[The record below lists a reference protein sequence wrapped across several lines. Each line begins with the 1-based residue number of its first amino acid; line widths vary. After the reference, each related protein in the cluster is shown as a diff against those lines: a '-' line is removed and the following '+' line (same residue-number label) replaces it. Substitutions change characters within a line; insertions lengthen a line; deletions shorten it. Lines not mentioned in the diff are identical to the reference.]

1 MSLKRDVWVLPRLR
15 ARAVA
20 PFLARLAPHFG
31 FADAQDLRLRL
42 DDEGNL
48 VVLCPLPDGGADL
61 QLLHGRLAE
70 AFEAAG
76 RRGAELENLPAQSRD
91 IKAEPALLEG
101 ILIWVRQQLVP
112 QSAGPP
118 NGQDSAALRAIV
130 TGVDTSPAV
139 FAALVRRSR
148 DARFLVG
155 GQGVALLDLS
165 DDPARGATVAGLR
178 ASGLPPGATLLA
190 RHSLEAMSV
199 WLPEGITF
207 AEDMRETLSAVLNGL
222 VEGRLLAPGA
232 ELHLLTGQDGAGVAV
247 VLPPDPVSIPAGQ
260 PVPEDQLVDAA
271 TLGMAI
277 DPPQQP
283 DEIGPALRLSV
294 LTLHPEPQAQRDL
307 NTRLNDRAF
316 PLGYR
321 ISLAPVGAISRS
333 DEDIERLRSEI
344 EEREARIALIQALGR
359 PQLRLLRFSDA
370 QLPALVDGLRKMPRA
385 LRENAGLRY
394 AATHAAGRAEP
405 AHFVLYDPETV
416 QFDGVLPEF
425 YWRAVTEDHPIAFW
439 LDPHAEDA
447 RDGNPDEPR
456 VFVPQGE
463 RILPY
468 IDSFGSSVKGT
479 LQLVLGRLFADGSAV
494 LDAKGAEPAFVFRA
508 LAKDTDKTLG
518 SDEIGVEL
526 VDLVRFAPLKISL
539 RWINDHILASSP
551 RTADPA
557 DLRELAETLYAGQL
571 AQDMRKAMQAEVD
584 GLRGGWAQA
593 QEDLLGCMDDMVAA
607 VAREVGQTRLLMEN
621 ARRFVDLSRGRLAE
635 VTQSLNGLGAAVGGL
650 DAPLAEMAADLP
662 GLAAGRVTFVEQ
674 YQAEYET
681 SQKLLEDTRAE
692 IAALREKMERLATE
706 LARG

>member
-31 FADAQDLRLRL
+31 FAQAQDLRLRL
-42 DDEGNL
+42 DDDGNL

-91 IKAEPALLEG
+91 IAAEPALLEG
-101 ILIWVRQQLVP
+101 ILIWIRQQLAP
-112 QSAGPP
+112 QSAGVPEA
-118 NGQDSAALRAIV
+118 QDSAALRAIV
-130 TGVDTSPAV
+130 IGADTSPAV

-155 GQGVALLDLS
+155 GQGVTLLDLS
-165 DDPARGATVAGLR
+165 DDPERGATIAGLR
-178 ASGLPPGATLLA
+178 ASGLPQGATLLA
-190 RHSLEAMSV
+190 RHSLAAMSV
-199 WLPEGITF
+199 WLPEGSSF
-207 AEDMRETLSAVLNGL
+207 AEDMREALSAVLNGL

-232 ELHLLTGQDGAGVAV
+232 ELHLLTGQDGAGLAV
-247 VLPPDPVSIPAGQ
+247 VLPPDPVSVPTGQ
-260 PVPEDQLVDAA
+260 PVPEGPLIDAA
-271 TLGMAI
+271 TLGVAV
-277 DPPQQP
+277 DPPQQH

-294 LTLHPEPQAQRDL
+294 LTLYPEPQAQRDL

-321 ISLAPVGAISRS
+321 ISIAPVGTISRS

-385 LRENAGLRY
+385 MRENAGLRY

-416 QFDGVLPEF
+416 QFDGILPEF

-494 LDAKGAEPAFVFRA
+494 LYAKGAEPAFVFRA
-508 LAKDTDKTLG
+508 LTTDTDKTLG

-526 VDLVRFAPLKISL
+526 VDLARFAPLKISL

-571 AQDMRKAMQAEVD
+571 ARDMRKAMQAEVD
-584 GLRGGWAQA
+584 GLRDGWAQA

-607 VAREVGQTRLLMEN
+607 VAREVAQTRLLMEN
-621 ARRFVDLSRGRLAE
+621 ARRFVDLSRSRLAE

-692 IAALREKMERLATE
+692 IAALRERMESLSTE

>member
-20 PFLARLAPHFG
+20 PFLAKLAPHFG
-31 FADAQDLRLRL
+31 FAHAQDLRLRL
-42 DDEGNL
+42 DDDGNL

-91 IKAEPALLEG
+91 IASEPVLLEG
-101 ILIWVRQQLVP
+101 IMIWIRQQLVAIP
-112 QSAGPP
+112 SGESDEPENATV
-118 NGQDSAALRAIV
+118 RAIV
-130 TGVDTSPAV
+130 TGAETPPAV

-148 DARFLVG
+148 DARFVVG
-155 GQGVALLDLS
+155 EKGVTLLDLS
-165 DDPARGATVAGLR
+165 DDPARGATIAGLR
-178 ASGLPPGATLLA
+178 ASGLPPGATLLT
-190 RHSLEAMSV
+190 RHSLAAMAV
-199 WLPEGITF
+199 WLPEGMEF
-207 AEDMRETLSAVLNGL
+207 AADMREALSSVLNGL
-222 VEGRLLAPGA
+222 VAGGLLVPGA
-232 ELHLLTGQDGAGVAV
+232 DLHLLTGEDGAGLVV
-247 VLPPDPVSIPAGQ
+247 VLPPDPVPGPQ
-260 PVPEDQLVDAA
+260 GRPVPEGQLVDAA
-271 TLGMAI
+271 TLGIGI
-277 DPPQQP
+277 DPPHLP
-283 DEIGPALRLSV
+283 DEFGPALRLSV

-508 LAKDTDKTLG
+508 LTRASDRVG
-518 SDEIGVEL
+518 GRDEIGIEL
-526 VDLVRFAPLKISL
+526 VDLARFAPLKISL

-584 GLRGGWAQA
+584 GLRNGWAQA
-593 QEDLLGCMDDMVAA
+593 QEDLLGCLDDMTAA
-607 VAREVGQTRLLMEN
+607 VAREVAQMRLQMEN

-662 GLAAGRVTFVEQ
+662 GLVVGRVAFVEQ
-674 YQAEYET
+674 YQAEHET
-681 SQKLLEDTRAE
+681 SQKLLEDTRTE
-692 IAALREKMERLATE
+692 IAALRERMERFATE
-706 LARG
+706 LAQR